1 MVNPKC
7 VQPSARWQLLYWH
20 VGRQYIQQGRVCR
33 AITRAAPPARAGR
46 ARLFAPRKPL
56 RATRR
61 ARAAKHRGI
70 GTAHGLAN
78 KQAEGLLI
86 HKLTTANIYTWL
98 ETRQMLVAL
107 PPRCTASVA
116 VGTCAMASSARP
128 YQAAQHVYRYTKI
141 IITIVTMLA

>member
-1 MVNPKC
+1 MAVALL
-7 VQPSARWQLLYWH
+7 ARWQTVH
-20 VGRQYIQQGRVCR
+20 TSKGEFAARSR
-33 AITRAAPPARAGR
+33 APPHPARAGR

-116 VGTCAMASSARP
+116 VGTCAMASSARSTCT
-128 YQAAQHVYRYTKI
+128 V
-141 IITIVTMLA
+141 

>member
-7 VQPSARWQLLYWH
+7 VQPSARWQLL
-20 VGRQYIQQGRVCR
+20 GRQYIQQGRVCR
-33 AITRAAPPARAGR
+33 AITRAAPPARADR

-78 KQAEGLLI
+78 KQAEGLL
-86 HKLTTANIYTWL
+86 KY
-98 ETRQMLVAL
+98 
-107 PPRCTASVA
+107 
-116 VGTCAMASSARP
+116 
-128 YQAAQHVYRYTKI
+128 
-141 IITIVTMLA
+141 